1 MEESTRR
8 RRPRARSGEF
18 TFDRFPS
25 GESRYVSG
33 SFESLDEARDAVRTL
48 EDHGYPASE
57 ISVLMTDATR
67 RHYLRTHPEFEG
79 LDPEAYLVD
88 RVELEKEN
96 KSLKGAGT
104 GGAIGG
110 AIGAVAAAVAA
121 IGTTLV
127 IPPLGIVI
135 AGPLA
140 AAFAGAGAGGAVGGL
155 VGALTGAGMS
165 EYRAKRLEKV
175 LKEGRIIVVVRA
187 RTEPERN
194 DIRSTMIGSGG
205 SVVQEEEVDGDGS

>member
-1 MEESTRR
+1 MDESTRR
-8 RRPRARSGEF
+8 RRRTRPGSGRF
-18 TFDRFPS
+18 TFDRFPG
-25 GESRYVSG
+25 GESRFVSG
-33 SFESLDEARDAVRTL
+33 AFKSLDGAREAVREL
-48 EDHGYPASE
+48 ESHGYPSSE

-88 RVELEKEN
+88 QVELEKEN

-110 AIGAVAAAVAA
+110 ALGAVAAAVAA

-127 IPPLGIVI
+127 VPPLGLVI
-135 AGPLA
+135 SGPLA

-175 LKEGRIIVVVRA
+175 LKDGRIIVVVRA

-194 DIRSTMIGSGG
+194 DVISTMSEHGG
-205 SVVQEEEVDGDGS
+205 TVVQEDEEG